1 MPEKTDSDTSNL
13 MMPFGVEAIMEMQR
27 PAFTA
32 IAEAN
37 TRLYEIIA
45 AANSEWASFINRRL
59 KEDLAMPQQLSEC
72 RTLQDLYRV
81 YTQFFQNA
89 CSQYQSGLGEMTK
102 LSQAMAENAL
112 QTLQSRSGE
121 PMRTKH

>member
-1 MPEKTDSDTSNL
+1 MPEKTDSDTSNR
-13 MMPFGVEAIMEMQR
+13 MPFGVEALMEMQR

-37 TRLYEIIA
+37 TRLYESIA
-45 AANSEWASFINRRL
+45 AANSEWASYVSRRL
-59 KEDLAMPQQLSEC
+59 KDDLAMPQQLAEC
-72 RTLQDLYRV
+72 RTMQDLFRV

-121 PMRTKH
+121 PTRTKH

>member
-1 MPEKTDSDTSNL
+1 MPEKTDSDTSNR
-13 MMPFGVEAIMEMQR
+13 MPFGVEALMEMQR

-37 TRLYEIIA
+37 TRLYESIA
-45 AANSEWASFINRRL
+45 AANSEWASYVNRRL
-59 KEDLAMPQQLSEC
+59 KEDLAMPQQLAEC
-72 RTLQDLYRV
+72 RTMQDVFRV

-112 QTLQSRSGE
+112 QTLQSRSE
-121 PMRTKH
+121 EATRTEH

>member
-1 MPEKTDSDTSNL
+1 MPEKTDSDTSNR
-13 MMPFGVEAIMEMQR
+13 MPFGVEALMEMQR

-37 TRLYEIIA
+37 TRLYESIA
-45 AANSEWASFINRRL
+45 AANSEWASYVNRRL
-59 KEDLAMPQQLSEC
+59 KEDLAMPQQLAEC
-72 RTLQDLYRV
+72 RTMQDLFRV

-121 PMRTKH
+121 PTRTKH